1 LIPNPRHLDDLFSD
15 ANGRPKRITRAPG
28 LLSAEV
34 DGEAVIM
41 SLSEGCY
48 FGLDDI
54 ASDVWRR
61 LEHGCELSQ
70 LVDNLMEDYDAPREV
85 IEKDIDSLLRRLTER
100 DLVVLT

>member
-1 LIPNPRHLDDLFSD
+1 LIPNPRNLDALYSD

-48 FGLDDI
+48 FGLDNI

-70 LVDNLMEDYDAPREV
+70 LVDNLVEDYDASREV
-85 IEKDIDSLLRRLTER
+85 IEKDIVNLLRRLIER

>member
-1 LIPNPRHLDDLFSD
+1 MQNRGKLQSLSFGVEGS
-15 ANGRPKRITRAPG
+15 PKHIARGPG

-34 DGEAVIM
+34 DGEAVVM

-54 ASDVWRR
+54 ASDIWKR

-70 LVDNLMEDYDAPREV
+70 LVDSLAEDYDAPRDV
-85 IEKDIDSLLRRLTER
+85 IEKDIINLLRGLAER
-100 DLVVLT
+100 DLVVLS